1 MAKSKSYLQQ
11 LQDKTS
17 YIHIFS
23 ALIQKP
29 NLLTEYKLSPND
41 FPEKFHRVLFGA
53 IYNLFQS
60 GVTELSDVTIDGYLK
75 DTPSQYKVF
84 EDNRGIEYI
93 DVCLERGEPTN
104 FEYHYMRVKK
114 FAVLRR
120 YAQLGLDVEEIYNIG
135 FQDEAEEVQQN
146 VKFNNMTIEQIMR
159 HFDAKIAAIKDDFN
173 MDVDGYGGNAG
184 ANVKDILKRAMEQ
197 PNYGAPF
204 QSGFYNA
211 ATRGARR
218 RKFYCC
224 SGNSGSG
231 KSRKAIADLAYQ
243 TMPVIYDLE
252 KGKWVLTGNMERGL
266 FISTELE
273 EDEIVIPLLC
283 YIANVNED
291 KVQNLETTE
300 EESARLVIASEI
312 LEKSHF
318 YLEIL
323 FDFDDNDLTHIIQ
336 KYVSKYDVGYVFFDY
351 LQTSTKMFE
360 SMHKRGAKGLQE
372 HQLLRLLSVHLK
384 NLCNRFNIWI
394 GTATQ
399 LNDKFK
405 EDGNAN
411 LDQSAIAGS
420 KAIVDKLDVGAIQ
433 IQLRPVDIKM
443 WESIRSNPD
452 ITIPFGM
459 EPSHTVNIYKNRG
472 NRWLLIRLWKYFD
485 MGTLRIHD
493 LFVTNYRGELVTNLQ
508 SKQFTF
514 ETDVD
519 LNIEMSEEEVKEFIK
534 DLENFSFEKE
544 EYKDTKFDKHI
555 DKELKR
561 ELQETLGETGIFP
574 EEDDIDEVFPEMDEG
589 EQFGEDKKFW

>member
-1 MAKSKSYLQQ
+1 MAKSKAYLQQ

-23 ALIQKP
+23 ALIQNPK
-29 NLLTEYKLSPND
+29 LLLEYKISPND

-75 DTPSQYKVF
+75 DTPSQYKTF
-84 EDNRGIEYI
+84 EDGRGIEYI
-93 DVCLERGEPTN
+93 EVCLERGEPAN
-104 FEYHYMRVKK
+104 FEYHYIRVKK
-114 FAVLRR
+114 FSVLRR
-120 YAQLGLDVEEIYNIG
+120 YAHLGLDVEEIYNIG
-135 FQDEAEEVQQN
+135 FQEEDEQILQN

-159 HFDAKIAAIKDDFN
+159 HFDAKIAAIKDDFIL
-173 MDVDGYGGNAG
+173 DVDGYGGNAG
-184 ANVKDILKRAMEQ
+184 DNVKDILKRAFEQ

-204 QSGFYNA
+204 QSAYYNT

-243 TMPVIYDLE
+243 CFPLVFDPQ
-252 KGKWVLTGNMERGL
+252 KQKWVFTGNNERGL

-273 EDEIVIPLLC
+273 EDEIVLPLLC
-283 YIANVNED
+283 YIAHVEED
-291 KVQNLETTE
+291 KIQNMDVTE
-300 EESARLVIASEI
+300 EESARLVIAAEI

-336 KYVSKYDVGYVFFDY
+336 KYVTKYDVGYVFFDY
-351 LQTSTKMFE
+351 LQMSVKMFE
-360 SMHKRGAKGLQE
+360 SMSKRGAKGLQE

-399 LNDKFK
+399 LNEKFK

-443 WESIRSNPD
+443 WDNIKSNPN
-452 ITIPFGM
+452 ITIPFGL
-459 EPSHTVNIYKNRG
+459 EPTHTVNIYKNRG
-472 NRWLLIRLWKYFD
+472 NRWLLIRIWVHFD
-485 MGTLRIHD
+485 MGVLRITD
-493 LFVTNYRGELVTNLQ
+493 LFVTNYRGEHVDMKG
-508 SKQFTF
+508 KQFNF
-514 ETDVD
+514 ESNMD
-519 LNIEMSEEEVKEFIK
+519 LNVEMSEEEVKEFIK
-534 DLENFSFEKE
+534 DIEKFSFEKE
-544 EYKDTKFDKHI
+544 EYKNTKFDKQV
-555 DKELKR
+555 DKELQR
-561 ELQETLGETGIFP
+561 ELKETLGEMGAYT
-574 EEDDIDEVFPEMDEG
+574 EDNIDEVFPEEDEG
-589 EQFGEDKKFW
+589 KGFGESKQNW

>member
-1 MAKSKSYLQQ
+1 MAKSKAYLQQ

-23 ALIQKP
+23 ALIQNPK
-29 NLLTEYKLSPND
+29 LLLEYKISPND

-75 DTPSQYKVF
+75 DTPSQYKTF
-84 EDNRGIEYI
+84 EDGRGIEYI
-93 DVCLERGEPTN
+93 EVCLERGEPAN
-104 FEYHYMRVKK
+104 FEYHYIRVKK
-114 FAVLRR
+114 FSVLRR
-120 YAQLGLDVEEIYNIG
+120 YAHLGLDVEEIYNIG
-135 FQDEAEEVQQN
+135 FQEEDEQILQN

-159 HFDAKIAAIKDDFN
+159 HFDAKIAAIKDDFIL
-173 MDVDGYGGNAG
+173 DVDGYGGNAG
-184 ANVKDILKRAMEQ
+184 DNVKDILKRAFEQ

-204 QSGFYNA
+204 QSAYYNT

-243 TMPVIYDLE
+243 CFPLVFDPQ
-252 KGKWVLTGNMERGL
+252 KQKWVFTGNNERGL

-273 EDEIVIPLLC
+273 EDEIVLPLLC
-283 YIANVNED
+283 YIAHVEED
-291 KVQNLETTE
+291 KIQNMDVTE
-300 EESARLVIASEI
+300 EESARLIIAAEI

-323 FDFDDNDLTHIIQ
+323 FDFDDNDLSHIIQ
-336 KYVSKYDVGYVFFDY
+336 KYVTKYDVGYVFFDY
-351 LQTSTKMFE
+351 LQMSVKMFE
-360 SMHKRGAKGLQE
+360 SMSKRGAKGLQE

-399 LNDKFK
+399 LNEKFK

-443 WESIRSNPD
+443 WDSIKSNPN
-452 ITIPFGM
+452 ITIPFGL
-459 EPSHTVNIYKNRG
+459 EPTHTVNIYKNRG
-472 NRWLLIRLWKYFD
+472 NRWLTIRIWVHFD
-485 MGTLRIHD
+485 MGVLRITD
-493 LFVTNYRGELVTNLQ
+493 LFVTNYRGEHVDMKG
-508 SKQFTF
+508 KQFNF
-514 ETDVD
+514 ESNMD
-519 LNIEMSEEEVKEFIK
+519 LSVEMSEEEVKEFIK
-534 DLENFSFEKE
+534 DIEKFSFEKE
-544 EYKDTKFDKHI
+544 EYKNTKFDKQV
-555 DKELKR
+555 DKELQR
-561 ELQETLGETGIFP
+561 ELKETLGEMGAYTEDNIDDVFP
-574 EEDDIDEVFPEMDEG
+574 EEEEG
-589 EQFGEDKKFW
+589 ESFGKPKQNW